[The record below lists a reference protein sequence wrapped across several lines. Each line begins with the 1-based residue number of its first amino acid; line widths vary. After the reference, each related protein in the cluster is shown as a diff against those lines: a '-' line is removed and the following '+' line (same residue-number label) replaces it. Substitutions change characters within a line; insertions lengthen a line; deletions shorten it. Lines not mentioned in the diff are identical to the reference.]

1 MEDINKQTGP
11 KWVRLE
17 DSVETYSNQYF
28 LDWSITDVRVRFG
41 QMVPTQSDPGTVPY
55 VIEEHAA
62 ITLPWPQ
69 VKALRDS
76 LNDAV
81 SRYEKANGPLDLPNL
96 KLPT

>member
-1 MEDINKQTGP
+1 MEDTNQQAGP
-11 KWVRLE
+11 KWVRRE
-17 DSVETYSNQYF
+17 DSAEVYSNQYF

-41 QMVPTQSDPGTVPY
+41 QMVPNPDTGTVSY

-81 SRYEKANGPLDLPNL
+81 TRYEKANGPMDLPNL